1 MSLTNF
7 ITAFYT
13 KLNTLADR
21 VFYGEF
27 IDPSTKIPYVYFN
40 YVASDDV
47 EKLEDF
53 IIEVDIVGNYN
64 NVDSIVDAIDGDG
77 DINNPTGLNY
87 YHYGSGSKPT
97 FRCFRLTRLSIPTD
111 DEIRVRKQLRYRV
124 RVYL

>member
-27 IDPSTKIPYVYFN
+27 IDPSTKIPYVYF
-40 YVASDDV
+40 
-47 EKLEDF
+47 
-53 IIEVDIVGNYN
+53 N